1 MIKSEAMSVEGDAIH
16 NQLLCNLP
24 SHVLR
29 SVGSDFA
36 RVPLSAGTT
45 LFEVG
50 DTIDH
55 LYFPEKAVLAIDV
68 RMRDG
73 SSVPVFTVG
82 SEGMA
87 GVTAILGG
95 MPSSMRASVVGAGSC
110 FRLSYAALP
119 RVAQHDS
126 FRRLMQRYV
135 VAFLGCIAQFYA
147 CGRTHDV
154 VQRCAVQL
162 LMTSDR
168 LASTEFA
175 LTQEMLAGLLGLRRV
190 NVGMAAQKLQRMGCI
205 EYVRGKIRVR
215 DRSRLES
222 LACECY
228 AVTRRYLDGSGEQR
242 AVVAR

>member
-1 MIKSEAMSVEGDAIH
+1 MIKTESASHENRAT
-16 NQLLCNLP
+16 NQLLSSIP
-24 SHVLR
+24 AHVMR
-29 SVGSDFA
+29 SIGADFVRVRLNAGS
-36 RVPLSAGTT
+36 T
-45 LFEVG
+45 LYEVG

-55 LYFPEKAVLAIDV
+55 LYFPETAVLAIDV

-87 GVTAILGG
+87 GVSAILGG
-95 MPSSMRASVVGAGSC
+95 LHSSMRACVVGSGAC
-110 FRLSYAALP
+110 LKLAASAVP
-119 RVAQHDS
+119 RIAQHES
-126 FRRLMQRYV
+126 VRRMMQRYV

-147 CGRTHDV
+147 CGRAHNV
-154 VQRCAVQL
+154 LQRCAVQL

-168 LASTEFA
+168 LASTEFL

-215 DRSRLES
+215 DRPRLES

-228 AVTRRYLDGSGEQR
+228 AVTQRYLAGMDDNR
-242 AVVAR
+242 TAFAR